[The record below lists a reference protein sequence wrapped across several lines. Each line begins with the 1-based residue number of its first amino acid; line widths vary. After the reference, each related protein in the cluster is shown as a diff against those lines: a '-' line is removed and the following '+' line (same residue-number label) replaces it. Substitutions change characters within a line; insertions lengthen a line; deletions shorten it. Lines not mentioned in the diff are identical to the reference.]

1 MNNRLFDLAEVI
13 RVFDEPRQYQST
25 RTAKKDHKTK
35 NNVVSGCIHYQ
46 SSLMAQLSLTE
57 VSKRFNVNRTTIYR
71 AVSSGKLSR
80 LNNGLFDLAEVIRV
94 FGEAPTAEAA
104 PVPDKESSEQSK
116 LVEVL
121 ERELLFLKNQIEQK
135 DKQINNLTLLLETS
149 AKRPEATLC
158 NDTLQHSET
167 PIDQTMQ
174 QSETPYEANSN
185 VTKQHDAT
193 AQNAA
198 SETTK
203 KPTLVG
209 RFGRGLKA
217 FLK

>member
-1 MNNRLFDLAEVI
+1 LILQNR
-13 RVFDEPRQYQST
+13 
-25 RTAKKDHKTK
+25 KNDHKTK

-46 SSLMAQLSLTE
+46 SWLMAQLSLTE

-104 PVPDKESSEQSK
+104 PVANKESSEQSK

-149 AKRPEATLC
+149 AQRPEATLC
-158 NDTLQHSET
+158 NDAMQHSET
-167 PIDQTMQ
+167 PIDQAIQ
-174 QSETPYEANSN
+174 NNETPLETNSN
-185 VTKQHDAT
+185 VTMQHYAT
-193 AQNAA
+193 MQNVAT
-198 SETTK
+198 ETIK

>member
-1 MNNRLFDLAEVI
+1 
-13 RVFDEPRQYQST
+13 
-25 RTAKKDHKTK
+25 
-35 NNVVSGCIHYQ
+35 
-46 SSLMAQLSLTE
+46 MAQLSLTE
-57 VSKRFNVNRTTIYR
+57 VSKRFDVNRTTIYR

-104 PVPDKESSEQSK
+104 PVLDKGSSEQSK

-167 PIDQTMQ
+167 PIDQAIQ
-174 QSETPYEANSN
+174 HNETSHEANSS
-185 VTKQHDAT
+185 VTKQHHAT
-193 AQNAA
+193 VQNVA

-203 KPTLVG
+203 KPTIVG

>member
-57 VSKRFNVNRTTIYR
+57 VSKRFKVNRTTIYR
-71 AVSSGKLSR
+71 AVNNGKLSR

-94 FGEAPTAEAA
+94 FGEAQTAEAA
-104 PVPDKESSEQSK
+104 PVANKESSEQSK

-167 PIDQTMQ
+167 PIDQAMQ
-174 QSETPYEANSN
+174 HDETPYEANSS

-193 AQNAA
+193 AQNDT
-198 SETTK
+198 S
-203 KPTLVG
+203 LIG

>member
-1 MNNRLFDLAEVI
+1 
-13 RVFDEPRQYQST
+13 
-25 RTAKKDHKTK
+25 
-35 NNVVSGCIHYQ
+35 
-46 SSLMAQLSLTE
+46 MAQLSLTE
-57 VSKRFNVNRTTIYR
+57 VSKRFNVNRTTVYR
-71 AVSSGKLSR
+71 AVSTGKLSR
-80 LNNGLFDLAEVIRV
+80 LNNGMFDLAEVIRV
-94 FGEAPTAEAA
+94 FGEAPTTETAPV
-104 PVPDKESSEQSK
+104 PVPDKESK

-149 AKRPEATLC
+149 AQRPEATQS
-158 NDTLQHSET
+158 NDTPQHDET
-167 PIDQTMQ
+167 PIDQAMQ
-174 QSETPYEANSN
+174 HNETSHEANSS

-198 SETTK
+198 PETIK

>member
-1 MNNRLFDLAEVI
+1 MELILQNRKNN
-13 RVFDEPRQYQST
+13 
-25 RTAKKDHKTK
+25 HKTK
-35 NNVVSGCIHYQ
+35 NNVVSGCIHYH

-71 AVSSGKLSR
+71 AVNNGKLSR
-80 LNNGLFDLAEVIRV
+80 LSNGLFDLAEVIRV
-94 FGEAPTAEAA
+94 FGEAQTTETA
-104 PVPDKESSEQSK
+104 PVPDKGSSEQSK

-149 AKRPEATLC
+149 AQRPEATQSK
-158 NDTLQHSET
+158 DTLQHDKT
-167 PIDQTMQ
+167 PIDQGLKQ
-174 QSETPYEANSN
+174 DSNILKRTPEANSN
-185 VTKQHDAT
+185 DTEQHDAT
-193 AQNAA
+193 LQNDAI
-198 SETTK
+198 ETIE

>member
-1 MNNRLFDLAEVI
+1 
-13 RVFDEPRQYQST
+13 
-25 RTAKKDHKTK
+25 
-35 NNVVSGCIHYQ
+35 
-46 SSLMAQLSLTE
+46 MAQLSLTE

-71 AVSSGKLSR
+71 AVSTGKLSR

-94 FGEAPTAEAA
+94 FGEPPAPVKSE
-104 PVPDKESSEQSK
+104 PVPDKESK

-149 AKRPEATLC
+149 AQRPEATQS
-158 NDTLQHSET
+158 NDTPQHDET
-167 PIDQTMQ
+167 PIVQDLQHN
-174 QSETPYEANSN
+174 ETPPEANSN
-185 VTKQHDAT
+185 DTKQHHAT
-193 AQNAA
+193 VQNAA
-198 SETTK
+198 PETIK